1 VQPYRRVEVR
11 ARVEGVIKSRTFTEG
26 QVVKAG
32 QLLYRIDPVL
42 TNAAFQGARARA
54 DNARRTLNRLEP
66 LLAEHAVA
74 QQDVDNARAELEAA
88 QAALADARK
97 GVEDANVRAEITG
110 RVGRAL
116 FQVGDRVTGT
126 EDLLTTIDVV
136 DPVYIVFRPSTQQ
149 VLSWRQDPAAEALI
163 RPGSRLRVQVTLSD
177 STVLPETAPL
187 DFVSP
192 SLDPGTGTQEF
203 RAKFANADRL
213 LTPGQFVRVRLIG
226 FTRDRALAVPQR
238 AVQQSLGRQYVY
250 VVGKG
255 DSVAARDVQPG
266 QWSGALWIIE
276 RGLDAGD
283 RVIADGTQKVGPG
296 SVVRPVPAVDSAA
309 AGAPTAPPAG
319 GARP

>member
-1 VQPYRRVEVR
+1 
-11 ARVEGVIKSRTFTEG
+11 
-26 QVVKAG
+26 
-32 QLLYRIDPVL
+32 
-42 TNAAFQGARARA
+42 
-54 DNARRTLNRLEP
+54 
-66 LLAEHAVA
+66 
-74 QQDVDNARAELEAA
+74 
-88 QAALADARK
+88 
-97 GVEDANVRAEITG
+97 
-110 RVGRAL
+110 VGRAL